1 MENIIITIFQ
11 RQLQHTMVALCH
23 ASTMLHQ
30 LSSVS
35 CLMAFRYMVR
45 CNISHHLKEKF
56 ISTQDRGQ
64 EWAKMRQYDGRVI
77 MNLDQDNCSDCVF
90 KQIEDADLDECG
102 GQEVADGSTEDGTV

>member
-77 MNLDQDNCSDCVF
+77 
-90 KQIEDADLDECG
+90 IEP
-102 GQEVADGSTEDGTV
+102 